1 MQRKFKSKKIRV
13 RAWFNKEVVADPN
26 VYKLYSEFIITCE
39 SGKKCLLDRTMNR
52 AKLITFN
59 YYEIKQ
65 ITPEKFLNGLCI
77 AFHEILNVRLML
89 FIYIY

>member
-13 RAWFNKEVVADPN
+13 RAWFNKEVVVDPN

-59 YYEIKQ
+59 YYKIKQ
-65 ITPEKFLNGLCI
+65 ITPEKFLNGTMYSLP
-77 AFHEILNVRLML
+77 
-89 FIYIY
+89 